1 MSVVRL
7 ISDYG
12 FRSQTG
18 NFDQQVDQRA
28 DQLIGL
34 LTVLL
39 TTRQPRAR
47 PDARGKPARMLW
59 PPPRP

>member
-18 NFDQQVDQRA
+18 NFNQQVDQRT

-34 LTVLL
+34 LTVPL

-47 PDARGKPARMLW
+47 PDTRGKPARMLW
-59 PPPRP
+59 P